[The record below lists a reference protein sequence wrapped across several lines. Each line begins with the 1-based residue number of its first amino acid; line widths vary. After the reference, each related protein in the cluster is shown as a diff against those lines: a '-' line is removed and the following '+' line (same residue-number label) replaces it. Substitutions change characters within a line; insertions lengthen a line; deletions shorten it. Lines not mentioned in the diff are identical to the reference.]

1 MPVAR
6 LAVRRDG
13 RGRRRLASVKS
24 QRNRSVEFVVERL
37 ETIEDLAEDVVPR
50 ERLHRV
56 EWRRGAGSHG
66 SGTEGLRI
74 KMRRADCL
82 NSTSPMFAGE
92 ADEERRCNWVLLGRH
107 TLRAGRG
114 RLGGER
120 RELLAAKGGSREP
133 PAALCRLR

>member
-1 MPVAR
+1 MHDAQIEIEFV
-6 LAVRRDG
+6 L
-13 RGRRRLASVKS
+13 RRLASVKS

-74 KMRRADCL
+74 KMRRARCL
-82 NSTSPMFAGE
+82 YSTSPMFAGE
-92 ADEERRCNWVLLGRH
+92 ADEERRCNWGLPGRP

-114 RLGGER
+114 RLGGGR
-120 RELLAAKGGSREP
+120 RGLPAGQGRFRGP
-133 PAALCRLR
+133 PRPP

>member
-1 MPVAR
+1 MHDAQIEIEFV
-6 LAVRRDG
+6 L
-13 RGRRRLASVKS
+13 RRLASVKS

-74 KMRRADCL
+74 KMRRDAVP
-82 NSTSPMFAGE
+82 TSPSPKVAGGAAE
-92 ADEERRCNWVLLGRH
+92 KPRGTPGRP
-107 TLRAGRG
+107 
-114 RLGGER
+114 GG
-120 RELLAAKGGSREP
+120 ATT
-133 PAALCRLR
+133 